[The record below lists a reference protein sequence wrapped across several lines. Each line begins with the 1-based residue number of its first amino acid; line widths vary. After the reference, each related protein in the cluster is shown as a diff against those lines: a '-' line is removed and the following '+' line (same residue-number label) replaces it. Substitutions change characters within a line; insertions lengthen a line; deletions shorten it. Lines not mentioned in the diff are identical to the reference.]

1 MITQVAVNYV
11 EKFLESEFTDIT
23 KSMYPTLFL
32 NVESGD
38 PRHHLQSTRE
48 AEKYEAE
55 CHSAEQ

>member
-1 MITQVAVNYV
+1 MNYV